1 VPGSDGVVGGAGASI
16 GLIPQIRTTGWRVA
30 ASEIFQSART
40 IGCAEVL
47 AEAEV
52 RVVGGEH
59 GDHPLIALS
68 DFDL

>member
-1 VPGSDGVVGGAGASI
+1 
-16 GLIPQIRTTGWRVA
+16 LIPQIKDHRLRAWA
-30 ASEIFQSART
+30 ASEIFQSARDNRLR
-40 IGCAEVL
+40 EVL